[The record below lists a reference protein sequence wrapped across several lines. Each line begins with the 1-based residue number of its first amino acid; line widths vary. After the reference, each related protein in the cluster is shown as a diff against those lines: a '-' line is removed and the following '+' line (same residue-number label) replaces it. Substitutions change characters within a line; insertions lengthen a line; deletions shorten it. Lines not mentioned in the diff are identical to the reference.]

1 MSRPIR
7 RREALAG
14 IGAAAASAG
23 CIGRVRNIAGRDRS
37 SQLVL
42 EIRTTPTDEDPNAI
56 RIARSLSE
64 NLNAVGIGTR
74 VNTVG
79 GADLRRDVL
88 LNHDFD
94 LYIGQFNEAAPFD
107 PDALYGLTHSQFT
120 AETGWQNPFGF
131 TDFAVDDLLESQRTA
146 DGEDRPGIVAELQ
159 QTLCDLQ
166 PFTVVA
172 FPDALTAVRSDRF
185 VGWEKNRPTSLAGLL
200 SLRRSTDASE
210 GGTESGTDGTES
222 GTDDTESGTDDT
234 ETTDSDDPATLRLVT
249 TDERIT
255 TNWNPIAVE
264 YRRHGTFT
272 SLLYDRLIEF
282 DEGDPIPW
290 LARDRTWVD
299 EETLRVTLR
308 DATWHDGEPVTAAD
322 VGFTYEFLRD
332 TSLGNVDTPV
342 PSPQYRGQG
351 SIVESTSVVDESTI
365 DLRVGDVSPPVTH
378 RALHVP
384 VLPEHVWEERTG
396 TATVAGLEFDEAT
409 TEALVTNNEEP
420 IGSGPVRFVEAT
432 PEESVTFE
440 RNPDHF
446 LARLAP
452 TRTDDEATATGDG
465 DGGGPGDTSGDG
477 IPEVYWGNPTFDR
490 LAVEVVGSD
499 IVAVQTVG
507 DGFADATASNLGP
520 DAVPRIGREA
530 DATLVSERSAAFYHI
545 GYNTRRAP
553 LSNFQFRAIVAS
565 LIDKATLVDD
575 AFAGYAR
582 PATSPLGASPDW
594 VPSDLRWDGDRDH
607 DPVHPFYGENGE
619 LDVERAREALREASY
634 RFNEDGEL
642 LARDQ

>member
-1 MSRPIR
+1 MNRPIR

-94 LYIGQFNEAAPFD
+94 IYVGQYNEATPFD
-107 PDALYGLTHSQFT
+107 PDALYGLTHSRFT

-146 DGEDRPGIVAELQ
+146 SRDDRPGVVAELQ
-159 QTLCDLQ
+159 RTLCDLQ

-185 VGWEKNRPTSLAGLL
+185 VGWERDRPTSLAGLL
-200 SLRRSTDASE
+200 SLRRSADA
-210 GGTESGTDGTES
+210 GVGNTE
-222 GTDDTESGTDDT
+222 TDDDGETDDG
-234 ETTDSDDPATLRLVT
+234 DDPVTLRLVT

-255 TNWNPIAVE
+255 TNWNPIAAE

-282 DEGDPIPW
+282 DGGDPIPW

-299 EETLRVTLR
+299 ERTLRVTLR

-322 VGFTYEFLRD
+322 VEFTYGFFRD
-332 TSLGNVDTPV
+332 TSLGDVDTPV

-351 SIVESTSVVDESTI
+351 SIVDSTSVVDESTI
-365 DLRVGDVSPPVTH
+365 DLRVGDVPPPVTH

-384 VLPEHVWEERTG
+384 VLPEHVWRERTG
-396 TATVAGLEFDEAT
+396 SATFAGFEFDEAT

-420 IGSGPVRFVEAT
+420 IGSGPLRFVEAT

-446 LARLAP
+446 LARLASLA
-452 TRTDDEATATGDG
+452 TDDNETTATD
-465 DGGGPGDTSGDG
+465 DGGETGGTTSLGDG
-477 IPEVYWGNPTFDR
+477 IPETYWGNPAFDR
-490 LAVEVVGSD
+490 LEIERVGSD

-565 LIDKATLVDD
+565 LIDKAALVDD

-594 VPSDLRWDGDRDH
+594 IPSDLRWDDDRAH
-607 DPVHPFYGENGE
+607 DPVHPFYGEDGE
-619 LDVERAREALREASY
+619 LDAEQAREALREASY

-642 LARDQ
+642 LSRDQ